1 MKTYVLLIHNTV
13 AHYIVNHLI
22 IDLCLA
28 AERQPGERVS
38 RQWWEKYGIYLVLG
52 EGRTADKVMEAGR
65 EASAEIEAEDRIL
78 GGGGV
83 RGKKIW
89 VNESYRVM

>member
-1 MKTYVLLIHNTV
+1 MS
-13 AHYIVNHLI
+13 
-22 IDLCLA
+22 
-28 AERQPGERVS
+28 Q
-38 RQWWEKYGIYLVLG
+38 QWWEKYGIYLVLG

-65 EASAEIEAEDRIL
+65 EASAEIEAEDRRL
-78 GGGGV
+78 GGGV